1 MKRVIS
7 LFLTVIIVFSFSF
20 NAFAAVS
27 STMANKNL
35 ANAKA
40 VFDASLSIFD
50 INGSGLID
58 AADARY
64 TLRYS
69 AGLEEQGADVSK
81 MDADG
86 DGMVTAIDARMI
98 LRLSAGLDDMNVY
111 LTDTEKL
118 QYFNAILNTA
128 IPNNFTLYKNG
139 IEYTK
144 NITYTDPKGVISS
157 LDSAF
162 KKIDSSMSFATE
174 LVAGKGENVYYQNT
188 GNGSWGYAQARMMEI
203 LNAEGSDENQ
213 SSYLTLDDISSISY
227 KTNQTYTFTRY
238 GISDGQIDKSNVI
251 YSEKVTGLDSITVNI
266 KSDNNVK
273 GAHASKAF
281 IVYSEEDLKKEVE
294 AVANEFNSMST
305 DLSVMGDMEFK
316 VTPAVGPVKYYDTS
330 ITVYYYPDTGKIVAA
345 YYTITT
351 DYTMILNMDV
361 DIYIW
366 LYGVDVDVAGP
377 VNVTNT
383 TQSIKEYYFMRNNPN
398 HVDNW

>member
-128 IPNNFTLYKNG
+128 IPNNYALYKNG

-144 NITYTDPKGVISS
+144 NIKYTDPKGVVSS
-157 LDSAF
+157 LDGAF

-174 LVAGKGENVYYQNT
+174 LVAGKGEKVYYKNT
-188 GNGSWGYAQARMMEI
+188 GKGILGYAQARMMEI
-203 LNAEGSDENQ
+203 LNSEGSDENQ
-213 SSYLTLDDISSISY
+213 SSYLTLDDISGISY

-238 GISDGQIDKSNVI
+238 GTTDGQINNSVE
-251 YSEKVTGLDSITVNI
+251 YTETVTGLDSITVNI

-383 TQSIKEYYFMRNNPN
+383 TQSTKEYYFMRNNPN